1 MNPNKLKEL
10 VKKRVWIAGHN
21 GMVGSALKEKML
33 LDDEYDVVT
42 ISRDDL
48 DLLDQDKV
56 HNFLKNIELDLIIIA
71 AAKVGGILANDTKP
85 AEFIYENIAIASNII
100 HCAHKNNVQNIIFLG
115 SSCIYPKLAD
125 QPIIESSLLT
135 GSLEK
140 TNEWYAIA
148 KIAAIKMC
156 HAYSKQYSRNYI
168 AIQPTNLYGY
178 RDNFDL
184 ETSHVLPA
192 LIRKTIEA
200 KESYNK
206 DLVIWGSGSPMR
218 EFLFVDDLADAIIFL
233 DKNSISHPLINVGSK
248 FEVSILELAN
258 IIKEMVGFNGK
269 VVFDATKPDGTPRK
283 KLDTSFLDKHGWSA
297 TTQLKDGII
306 KTIDWYSRNR

>member
-1 MNPNKLKEL
+1 
-10 VKKRVWIAGHN
+10 
-21 GMVGSALKEKML
+21 MVGSALKERML
-33 LDDEYDVVT
+33 LDGEYDVVT
-42 ISRDDL
+42 ISRNNL

-56 HNFLKNIELDLIIIA
+56 NHFLKNIELDLIIIA
-71 AAKVGGILANDTKP
+71 AAKVGGIFANDTRP

-115 SSCIYPKLAD
+115 SSCIYPKHAD
-125 QPIIESSLLT
+125 QPISESSLLS
-135 GSLEK
+135 GPLEE
-140 TNEWYAIA
+140 TNEWYAVA

-184 ETSHVLPA
+184 ETSHVMPA

-200 KESYNK
+200 KEVKSKN
-206 DLVIWGSGSPMR
+206 LVIWGSGSPLR
-218 EFLFVDDLADAIIFL
+218 EFLYVDDLADAIIFL

-248 FEVSILELAN
+248 YEVSILELAN
-258 IIKEMVGFNGK
+258 IIKDIIGFNGQI
-269 VVFDATKPDGTPRK
+269 VFDASKPDGTPRK
-283 KLDTSFLDKHGWSA
+283 KLNTSFLDKKGWTA